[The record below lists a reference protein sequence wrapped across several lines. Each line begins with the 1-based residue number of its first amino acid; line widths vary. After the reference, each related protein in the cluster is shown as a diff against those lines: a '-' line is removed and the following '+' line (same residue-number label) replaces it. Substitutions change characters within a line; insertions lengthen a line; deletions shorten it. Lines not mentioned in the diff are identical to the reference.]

1 MSTPS
6 PARDHGVVDMDNDDD
21 HLDLGPDQ
29 AHSDS
34 DEETVKGQEHI
45 AEILE
50 EERQQEDAEPT
61 SNTSNPL
68 GNRYRQLLRERDD
81 LSEEVSEG
89 GSAEG
94 LPRRVGSPIGSLQSI
109 PDDTPSIQVGSNV
122 NLLLGFRPL
131 IKLILLGLNAILSW
145 QQCPSLLSI
154 ATRS

>member
-81 LSEEVSEG
+81 LSEE

-109 PDDTPSIQVGSNV
+109 PDDTPSIQVGSKRDSSF
-122 NLLLGFRPL
+122 GFPTSNKNNSFRVQCYPL
-131 IKLILLGLNAILSW
+131 PAAVSF
-145 QQCPSLLSI
+145 PP
-154 ATRS
+154 